1 LDEDFTSKKQ
11 PRRFRVSTAE
21 RRSRPSTS
29 NGEDFQDMDRMM
41 NLAKDI
47 DKKLQLSEF
56 QEQQRKELSEQSVL
70 I

>member
-1 LDEDFTSKKQ
+1 MDEDFTSKKQ
-11 PRRFRVSTAE
+11 PRRLRVSTAD

-29 NGEDFQDMDRMM
+29 NGEDYQDMDRMM

-47 DKKLQLSEF
+47 DKKLHLSED
-56 QEQQRKELSEQSVL
+56 QQPEQSVL